1 MDQGLASLLR
11 ETGGHA
17 PAFNNS
23 KKGFLPSIPSF
34 SFTDLGTV
42 DSSSI
47 VQTGFTYLFYL
58 CISAFIIFLLLV
70 LVHYTYTPIFSFSS
84 GDGGT
89 IPIGSG
95 VSDAQLIW
103 EEEPPGSALISKF
116 DKILPCGFTLSLDV
130 FVDKDL
136 AVSNTERMILYRGK
150 KAIVPNS
157 AKTLQAN
164 YPDSNLLIYLQND
177 TNDLVV
183 SAVTFDAAGEYI
195 ESAPTVLN
203 VPIRQPFRLSTIYL
217 PNLLEVYM
225 NGRFIGSRVLKGK
238 PKQTSTQFL
247 APPEQF
253 QQTVKILNVSYWSRP
268 LLAREIASAPPP
280 FPVASDFKPSDL
292 TQCAK

>member
-11 ETGGHA
+11 EAGGQPA
-17 PAFNNS
+17 PTNG

-34 SFTDLGTV
+34 SFTGV
-42 DSSSI
+42 ESSSL

-95 VSDAQLIW
+95 VSDAQLTW
-103 EEEPPGSALISKF
+103 NVEPPGSALKSKF
-116 DKILPCGFTLSLDV
+116 DKILPCGFTLSLDI
-130 FVDKDL
+130 FVDRDL
-136 AVSNTERMILYRGK
+136 AVSNTERMILYRGRN
-150 KAIVPNS
+150 AVVPL
-157 AKTLQAN
+157 ATRTLQAN

-238 PKQTSTQFL
+238 PKQTSTQFFP
-247 APPEQF
+247 PPEKF

-280 FPVASDFKPSDL
+280 FPIASDFKPSDL
-292 TQCAK
+292 TQCAN

>member
-17 PAFNNS
+17 APATNG

-34 SFTDLGTV
+34 SFSGV

-103 EEEPPGSALISKF
+103 EEEPPGSAIVSKF

-130 FVDKDL
+130 FVDKGL
-136 AVSNTERMILYRGK
+136 
-150 KAIVPNS
+150 
-157 AKTLQAN
+157 
-164 YPDSNLLIYLQND
+164 
-177 TNDLVV
+177 
-183 SAVTFDAAGEYI
+183 
-195 ESAPTVLN
+195 
-203 VPIRQPFRLSTIYL
+203 
-217 PNLLEVYM
+217 
-225 NGRFIGSRVLKGK
+225 
-238 PKQTSTQFL
+238 
-247 APPEQF
+247 
-253 QQTVKILNVSYWSRP
+253 
-268 LLAREIASAPPP
+268 
-280 FPVASDFKPSDL
+280 
-292 TQCAK
+292 

>member
-11 ETGGHA
+11 ETGGQTAHT
-17 PAFNNS
+17 NG
-23 KKGFLPSIPSF
+23 KKGFLPSMPSF
-34 SFTDLGTV
+34 SVSAV
-42 DSSSI
+42 DSSSLL
-47 VQTGFTYLFYL
+47 QTGFTYLFYL
-58 CISAFIIFLLLV
+58 CISAFVIFLLLV

-84 GDGGT
+84 GDGGVV
-89 IPIGSG
+89 PIGSG

-103 EEEPPGSALISKF
+103 EEEPPGSALISELEKV
-116 DKILPCGFTLSLDV
+116 LPCGFTLSLDI
-130 FVDKDL
+130 FIDKDL

-150 KAIVPNS
+150 KAVVPNS

-183 SAVTFDAAGEYI
+183 SAVTFDAGGEYI

-225 NGRFIGSRVLKGK
+225 NGRFVGSRVLKGK

-247 APPEQF
+247 PPPEQF
-253 QQTVKILNVSYWSRP
+253 QQTVKILNLSYWSRP

-280 FPVASDFKPSDL
+280 FPVAADFKPSDL
-292 TQCAK
+292 TKCVK

>member
-11 ETGGHA
+11 EAGGQPA
-17 PAFNNS
+17 PTNG

-34 SFTDLGTV
+34 SFTGAE
-42 DSSSI
+42 SSSL

-95 VSDAQLIW
+95 VSDAQLTW
-103 EEEPPGSALISKF
+103 NVEPPGSALKSNF
-116 DKILPCGFTLSLDV
+116 DKILPCGFTLSLDI
-130 FVDKDL
+130 FVDRDL
-136 AVSNTERMILYRGK
+136 AVSNTERMILYRGRN
-150 KAIVPNS
+150 AVVPL
-157 AKTLQAN
+157 ATRTLQAN

-238 PKQTSTQFL
+238 PKQTSTQFFP
-247 APPEQF
+247 PPEKF

-280 FPVASDFKPSDL
+280 FPIASDFKPSDL
-292 TQCAK
+292 TQCAN

>member
-11 ETGGHA
+11 ETGGQAAH
-17 PAFNNS
+17 NNG
-23 KKGFLPSIPSF
+23 KKGFLPSMPSF
-34 SFTDLGTV
+34 SVSDIGTGN
-42 DSSSI
+42 I

-58 CISAFIIFLLLV
+58 CIGAFIVFLLLI
-70 LVHYTYTPIFSFSS
+70 LIHYTYTPIFSFSS

-103 EEEPPGSALISKF
+103 EEEPPGSALISELEKV
-116 DKILPCGFTLSLDV
+116 LPCGFTLSLDI
-130 FVDKDL
+130 FIDKDL

-150 KAIVPNS
+150 KAVVPNS

-164 YPDSNLLIYLQND
+164 YPDSNLLIYLQKD

-183 SAVTFDAAGEYI
+183 SAVTFDAGGEYI

-225 NGRFIGSRVLKGK
+225 NGRFVGSRVLKGK

-247 APPEQF
+247 PPPEQF
-253 QQTVKILNVSYWSRP
+253 QQTVKILNLSYWSRP

-280 FPVASDFKPSDL
+280 FPVAADFKPSDL
-292 TQCAK
+292 TQCVT

>member
-11 ETGGHA
+11 EAGGQPA
-17 PAFNNS
+17 PTNG

-34 SFTDLGTV
+34 SFTGV
-42 DSSSI
+42 DSSSL

-95 VSDAQLIW
+95 VSDAQLTW
-103 EEEPPGSALISKF
+103 NVEPPGSALKSNF
-116 DKILPCGFTLSLDV
+116 DKILPCGFTLSLDI
-130 FVDKDL
+130 FVDRDL
-136 AVSNTERMILYRGK
+136 AVSNTERMILYRGRN
-150 KAIVPNS
+150 AVVPL
-157 AKTLQAN
+157 ATRTLQAN

-238 PKQTSTQFL
+238 PKQTSTQFFP
-247 APPEQF
+247 PPEKF

-280 FPVASDFKPSDL
+280 FPIASDFKPSDL
-292 TQCAK
+292 TQCAN